1 MSPRGSRVYYQAT
14 LATRVSTDCR
24 RRREA
29 RAKRRG
35 SILSSG
41 LTGFRSPYW
50 LSRNRSC

>member
-14 LATRVSTDCR
+14 LATRVSMDAARC
-24 RRREA
+24 EA